1 MELRQFKYFIE
12 IVDHKSL
19 SRAAAHLHVAQS
31 ALSRQMAELEAE
43 LGVRLLQRSRSGV
56 TMTEAGKVFH
66 EYARGILQQIRDARE
81 AVLRSSDTV
90 VGSVIVALP
99 QSVAA
104 TLALP
109 LMRAAAARYPNVL
122 FHLNEELTGNMID
135 QLLGGRVDIALFTD
149 TMPARDIAFVPLV
162 EEAFVLMHAPHDPS
176 APAPGEVSLD
186 QATARPLVLP
196 SPQHGHCTRWV
207 VAAAGGGGDQFGLRA
222 QERRRGRHRRQHH
235 AAGPGPARGR
245 GATPGGASHPGA
257 GHGARARAVHLAPPA
272 RDQCPWRDLQADRR
286 RRAPAVRG
294 RSLGGGGIRRSAGR
308 GRRGLTVRRERR
320 GHRIDDRSK
329 GHRPT
334 ARHLYAHT
342 VESLRSIP

>member
-31 ALSRQMAELEAE
+31 ALSRQMTELEAE

-207 VAAAGGGGDQFGLRA
+207 VDQALARAGRPPQRVAAEINSVYVLKSAVEAGIGASIMPLGLAQREVEEQRLVAHRIQAPDMARVLGLCTSRHLPGTNARGAICKLIDDVVRQLCEDGRWAGAAYVGPQAAAGVA
-222 QERRRGRHRRQHH
+222 
-235 AAGPGPARGR
+235 
-245 GATPGGASHPGA
+245 
-257 GHGARARAVHLAPPA
+257 
-272 RDQCPWRDLQADRR
+272 
-286 RRAPAVRG
+286 
-294 RSLGGGGIRRSAGR
+294 
-308 GRRGLTVRRERR
+308 
-320 GHRIDDRSK
+320 
-329 GHRPT
+329 
-334 ARHLYAHT
+334 
-342 VESLRSIP
+342 